1 MLVEDDM
8 TLDRIAGDLIFEG
21 VDAKSALGLLST
33 PVMLADADMVIR
45 FANEAAFAMFE
56 EMEASIKEDL
66 PLFRARDVIGMPIDV
81 FHENPF
87 YRQKPMAAV
96 TKPHDGKYTIGGK
109 CLSLRATPRFAADG
123 SIASVW
129 VEWKDE
135 TDAAAV
141 KLQVE
146 MIVSE
151 VREMAIAHADGQIS
165 KFINATKYQSD
176 LADLATRVNE
186 MVQNH
191 IATKKKIIAC
201 AAAYADGNFGYELE
215 RYVGDRVFINEAMDG
230 IRNNFRRVVDEI
242 KGLSLA
248 IVQGQLDRKVDPSN
262 FTGEFR
268 EIIEAFDDAYASLN
282 DAFSTISDQVVQI
295 ADIVGKVSVSS
306 QNLAT
311 SSQVTSTSVDEVSS
325 SSEETDLQVKANA
338 SAAAGAKELIISAS
352 KAADSGVL
360 KVDEMV
366 EAMAGIRTSS
376 EDIAKIIKV
385 IDEIAFQTNLLAL
398 NAAVEAARAG
408 QHGRGFAVVA
418 QEVRNLAGRS
428 ARAARETSDLIDD
441 ATMRVRDGVKVSA
454 EAKAAFG
461 AIAGDVKKS
470 EELVSSIATA
480 SEEQARGV
488 AQISIAIGE
497 VAKAAMSTSSQAD
510 QLAALSSEMR
520 AAIDSVTSTVARFKL
535 AARKISAGLS
545 LESLP
550 PDIFAQIQ
558 QMIESRKSVVS
569 PALKVVSSDR
579 DHRGFGRF

>member
-1 MLVEDDM
+1 MALDPRVEN
-8 TLDRIAGDLIFEG
+8 AVFEG
-21 VDAKSALGLLST
+21 VDAKAALQLLSN
-33 PVMLADADMVIR
+33 PIMLADADMVIR

-56 EMEASIKEDL
+56 EMEESIKEDL
-66 PLFRARDVIGMPIDV
+66 PHFRARDVIGKPIDV
-81 FHENPF
+81 FHKDPI
-87 YRQKPMAAV
+87 YQRKLMAAM
-96 TKPHDGKYTIGGK
+96 TKPHDGKFSIGGK
-109 CLSLRATPRFAADG
+109 DLSFRATPRFDADG
-123 SIASVW
+123 ALVSVW
-129 VEWKDE
+129 VEWKDMTVAME
-135 TDAAAV
+135 G
-141 KLQVE
+141 KRQIE
-146 MIVSE
+146 MIISE
-151 VREMAIAHADGQIS
+151 IREMAIAHADGQIS
-165 KFINATKYQSD
+165 RFIDPAKYRPD

-215 RYVGDRVFINEAMDG
+215 RYVGDRVFINDAMDA
-230 IRNNFRRVVDEI
+230 IRENFRRVVDEI

-248 IVQGQLDRKVDPSN
+248 IVQGQLDRKVDPSSFN
-262 FTGEFR
+262 GEFR
-268 EIIEAFDDAYASLN
+268 EIIEAFDEAYASLN
-282 DAFSTISDQVVQI
+282 DAFATISDQVSQI
-295 ADIVGKVSVSS
+295 ADIVGQVSISS
-306 QNLAT
+306 QDLAT
-311 SSQVTSTSVDEVSS
+311 SSQLTSTSVDEVSS

-338 SAAAGAKELIISAS
+338 SAAAGARELIISAS

-428 ARAARETSDLIDD
+428 ARAARETSDLIED
-441 ATMRVRDGVKVSA
+441 ATARVRDGVKISA

-470 EELVSSIATA
+470 EGLVSSIATA

-497 VAKAAMSTSSQAD
+497 VAKAAMSSSSQAD
-510 QLAALSSEMR
+510 QLAASSLEMR
-520 AAIDSVTSTVARFKL
+520 AAIDSVTATVGRFKL
-535 AARKISAGLS
+535 ASRKPASRLS

-550 PDIFAQIQ
+550 PEIFAQIQ
-558 QMIESRKSVVS
+558 QMIESRKPVAS

-579 DHRGFGRF
+579 DHRGFGKF